1 MNCRFPIVNWQSK
14 IENNLNTITLKYFV
28 PASGGSGG
36 NEYVRSFPLLALR
49 GVDDP
54 DEIRIVGQQYSDPA
68 GVLSEQIIGFKRIM
82 TLDFGVVQSFDDRK
96 FLHAFLSSEPRR
108 IAYSLGV
115 GEEWYVEL
123 YEPEQFSNEWLDGFS
138 LGRRFVLRLI
148 DKGVLQVFPVG
159 QGYGYDYG
167 GAAGGYGSVL

>member
-1 MNCRFPIVNWQSK
+1 M
-14 IENNLNTITLKYFV
+14 NTITLKYFV
-28 PASGGSGG
+28 PVSGGPGG
-36 NEYVRSFPLLALR
+36 NEYARSFPLLAMR

-54 DEIRIVGQQYSDPA
+54 DEFRILGQQYVDPA
-68 GVLSEQIIGFKRIM
+68 GEISEQIIGFKRIM

-123 YEPEQFSNEWLDGFS
+123 YEPEQFSNEWLDDSMFA
-138 LGRRFVLRLI
+138 RRFVLRLI
-148 DKGVLQVFPVG
+148 DKGVLQIFPSG
-159 QGYGYDYG
+159 QGYGHDYG
-167 GAAGGYGSVL
+167 GAGGGYGSVL